1 MKKKLFIIL
10 TAVAL
15 SCCSKDEQPNTP
27 KTELEK
33 LPPATQTGA
42 NTAGCLVNGVAF
54 LPYGYIPGVNPLSY
68 QDGLNFSLFIGERKN
83 DLIKSIGVFS
93 SNQSLEVGTVYQLA
107 QNNNDGNT
115 KYAAYLINGV
125 PPPDPN
131 HYSTTSTIIGELK
144 ITHHDFNNA
153 ILSGTFW
160 FDAVNSDGEIIEVR
174 EGRFD
179 RHY

>member
-1 MKKKLFIIL
+1 MKNLLLFIL
-10 TAVAL
+10 TIFAL
-15 SCCSKDEQPNTP
+15 NSCSNNDDKPKP

-83 DLIKSIGVFS
+83 DVIKSIGVFS
-93 SNQSLEVGTVYQLA
+93 RNQQLEVGTVYQLA
-107 QNNNDGNT
+107 QNNNDGNS
-115 KYAAYLINGV
+115 KHAAYLINGV

-131 HYSTTSTIIGELK
+131 HYATTSTIIGELK

-160 FDAVNSDGEIIEVR
+160 FDAVNANGEKVEVR

-179 RHY
+179 MHY